1 MKFEQAADLGD
12 AEFKKTVEGFKRRW
26 MGDTECNFE
35 DNSMKGEYCGEQDG
49 GSVGAGGAE
58 GKKEGVGLGES
69 DLKKINLGCWLESIY
84 GGNLGINEILNLRE
98 YAMHQ
103 VDLEKVFGINQRVF
117 LDFLKGFK
125 CFSTFENDTFI
136 DLLRRMYDGTQNLG

>member
-1 MKFEQAADLGD
+1 MRFEQAGDLGD
-12 AEFKKTVEGFKRRW
+12 FEFKKTVEGFKKRW
-26 MGDTECNFE
+26 MADTDCDFE
-35 DNSMKGEYCGEQDG
+35 GNSDGGEGNGEGDG
-49 GSVGAGGAE
+49 GSVVARGAE
-58 GKKEGVGLGES
+58 GGKDGSGLGES
-69 DLKKINLGCWLESIY
+69 DLKKINLDCWLESVY
-84 GGNLGINEILNLRE
+84 GGNSGISEILNLRE